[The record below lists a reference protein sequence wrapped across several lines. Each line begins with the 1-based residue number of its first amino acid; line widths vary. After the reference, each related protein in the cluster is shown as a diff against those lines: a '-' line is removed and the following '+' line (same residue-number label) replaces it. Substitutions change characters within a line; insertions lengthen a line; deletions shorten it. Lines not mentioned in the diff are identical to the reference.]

1 MNPDDFLQRYEAALA
16 TQDWERVEPLMH
28 PDVCVT
34 FNDGTYRGKSAVEQT
49 FRRTFSLI
57 KDELYTISALHWVSR
72 DENYAVCMYD
82 FHWSGE
88 IDGRP
93 ASGGGRGT
101 SVLKRDAGAWL
112 LLAEHLGPHAK
123 GTIPGKRLSNG

>member
-1 MNPDDFLQRYEAALA
+1 MNPDDFLRQYEIALA
-16 TQDWERVEPLMH
+16 TQDRERVESLMH

-57 KDELYTISALHWVSR
+57 KNERYTISALHWVSR
-72 DENYAVCMYD
+72 DENYAVHD

-101 SVLKRDAGAWL
+101 SVLKREAGAWL

-123 GTIPGKRLSNG
+123 GTIPGKRLSNC